1 MFNRPKPFSDR
12 LWRLD
17 EVRPDTSSDGPL
29 SLLRS
34 MLALGLHHHR
44 ILIACS
50 AAGVILAGIYAYTQ
64 PPTFNATAT
73 LLLEPRQSAATGQE
87 FGTQQGLD
95 LNRAD
100 SELQTIRS
108 ERLLSE
114 VFASLDLAGT
124 AQIPAPLDADDVRSS
139 LEAGQ
144 LSTSPTT
151 RAGRSVSDDM
161 PSGSNRLADE
171 AERAAFLEFAR
182 HVDAR
187 RVGQSFVI
195 EISYSSPDPKLPARV
210 ANAVV
215 SGYIFQAVSF
225 KEQTA
230 RAGTEA
236 LQGRLDALSRQV
248 EAARQS
254 MHIGALPS
262 IPTPDSDAR
271 IIGAALPPL
280 APSGPRRKLIMLLG
294 GLLGVFGGA
303 AAITLRLA
311 LDRKVRNASD
321 LSRELGVLCL
331 GSIPDTPGMN
341 SVPWHIDG
349 QQQQMFVSAI
359 HDIRTSIEIACLKL
373 SADRGIA
380 VAMVS
385 WAPNTGVTTICSA
398 LAQLIDRG
406 GRRVTLYQAS
416 QASTLSPSATDESQT
431 SKSLADAAFT
441 NTPLEKIAFF
451 KVGGVAV
458 LPIHS
463 DDPNANLFSHFRTRR
478 VQEIVEA
485 SREMGDIIFDLPPLQ
500 RSMDALALAAFA
512 DVVVVVA
519 RANETSF
526 EEVSEAFQL
535 LRRAGGN
542 VIGTIINRT
551 RS

>member
-1 MFNRPKPFSDR
+1 MFNRPRPFSDR

-17 EVRPDTSSDGPL
+17 EVRPDTASDGPI

-34 MLALGLHHHR
+34 MLAIGWHHHR
-44 ILIACS
+44 ILLACS
-50 AAGVILAGIYAYTQ
+50 VAGMIVAGIYAYTL
-64 PPTFNATAT
+64 PPSFNAAAT

-87 FGTQQGLD
+87 LGTQQGLD

-114 VFASLDLAGT
+114 VFASLDLAGPT
-124 AQIPAPLDADDVRSS
+124 QLPAERDMDDVRSS
-139 LEAGQ
+139 LEANDP
-144 LSTSPTT
+144 STTT
-151 RAGRSVSDDM
+151 SGRAGRSVDESTHLGSD
-161 PSGSNRLADE
+161 RLMDDAD
-171 AERAAFLEFAR
+171 RAAFLEFAR

-254 MHIGALPS
+254 MHVGALPS
-262 IPTPDSDAR
+262 IPTPDADAR

-280 APSGPRRKLIMLLG
+280 VPSGPRRKLIMLLG
-294 GLLGVFGGA
+294 GLLGAFGGA
-303 AAITLRLA
+303 GAIALRLA
-311 LDRKVRNASD
+311 LDRKVRNATD
-321 LSRELGVLCL
+321 LSRELGVFCL
-331 GSIPDTPGMN
+331 GSVPDTPGMD
-341 SVPWHIDG
+341 SVPWQIDG

-373 SADRGIA
+373 SGDRGVA

-385 WAPNTGVTTICSA
+385 WSPGTGVTTICSA

-406 GRRVTLYQAS
+406 GRRVTLFQAS
-416 QASTLSPSATDESQT
+416 KASSLSPVASDESQT

-441 NTPLEKIAFF
+441 DTPLENIAFF

-478 VQEIVEA
+478 VQDIVEA
-485 SREMGDIIFDLPPLQ
+485 SREMGDVIFDLPPLH
-500 RSMDALALAAFA
+500 RSTDALALAGFA

-519 RANETSF
+519 RADETSF